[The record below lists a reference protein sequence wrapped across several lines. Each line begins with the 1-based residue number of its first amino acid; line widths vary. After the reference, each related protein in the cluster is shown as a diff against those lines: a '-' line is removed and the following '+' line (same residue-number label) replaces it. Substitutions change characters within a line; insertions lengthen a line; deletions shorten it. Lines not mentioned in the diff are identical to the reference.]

1 MSAVRIPIGWCCG
14 WAHSKPSPCL
24 TWTCFLDVSVLVY
37 FITGHM
43 LSVCGF
49 LSALVGWLRLYTTL
63 RTHCWPWMTSQFHR
77 GDETFMWM
85 KAKSRANTLLEWMKG
100 GRYKVNCDKRW
111 RKANG
116 LDASLWGKGCT
127 WLMGR
132 KRWGRECTNLSKTV
146 HVCRICLRGRTCASP
161 PGRIRVGWE
170 ERIRELR
177 TVSRRQDEAVCRELL
192 GVSETWC
199 DMKEGLSGINLAVG
213 VGHLGENQI
222 QTGNASE
229 GKVS

>member
-1 MSAVRIPIGWCCG
+1 
-14 WAHSKPSPCL
+14 
-24 TWTCFLDVSVLVY
+24 
-37 FITGHM
+37 
-43 LSVCGF
+43 
-49 LSALVGWLRLYTTL
+49 
-63 RTHCWPWMTSQFHR
+63 
-77 GDETFMWM
+77 M

-116 LDASLWGKGCT
+116 LDASLWGKGCM

-146 HVCRICLRGRTCASP
+146 HVCRVCLRGRTCASP

-177 TVSRRQDEAVCRELL
+177 TVSRRQDEAVSRELL
-192 GVSETWC
+192 GVSET
-199 DMKEGLSGINLAVG
+199 
-213 VGHLGENQI
+213 
-222 QTGNASE
+222 
-229 GKVS
+229 

>member
-127 WLMGR
+127 SQSVR
-132 KRWGRECTNLSKTV
+132 ATSLSQS
-146 HVCRICLRGRTCASP
+146 CLTLCNAVNCSP
-161 PGRIRVGWE
+161 PGPSVHE
-170 ERIRELR
+170 
-177 TVSRRQDEAVCRELL
+177 DFL
-192 GVSETWC
+192 GKNT
-199 DMKEGLSGINLAVG
+199 G
-213 VGHLGENQI
+213 VGCHALLWGIFPAQ
-222 QTGNASE
+222 GLKLSLLCLLH
-229 GKVS
+229 